1 MTAAQRLLKYVRVGT
16 MSEEESET
24 TPSSSCQW
32 DLARLLEEEMRQMGL
47 QEVTLADNCTVYGR
61 LPATPGYE
69 AVQPVAFLAHMD
81 TAPAFSGSGVSPQ
94 VIEKYDGG
102 PVALGDSGL
111 TLDAARFPHL
121 PGLRGKTLITT
132 DGTTLLGAD
141 DKAGIAEILTMI
153 EQLAEQKIPHGA
165 VAVAFTPDEE
175 VGRGAHGVDLAQLG
189 APVGYTVD
197 GGAVGELEYETF
209 NAAAAQITINGV
221 SVHTGTAKGV
231 MKNALL
237 IAMEFN
243 SLLPKEIPANTEG
256 YEGFYHL
263 DRMSGSVAKTK
274 MSYILRDHDRAKFE
288 ERKQTVARAA
298 AAMNEK
304 YGAGTVEAEIS
315 DTYYNMEEKI
325 RPHFYLIERAKAAME
340 KLGVTPVISPVR
352 GGTDGSILSYR
363 GLPCPNL
370 CTGGYA
376 FHGPWEHITAEDM
389 ETCVEILLGI
399 VTQFAAA
406 EK

>member
-1 MTAAQRLLKYVRVGT
+1 MTASERLLRYVQIGT
-16 MSEEESET
+16 MSEEESSA

-32 DLARLLEEEMRQMGL
+32 ELAKLLEQEMREMGL
-47 QEVTLADNCTVYGR
+47 QGVTLAGNCTVYGR
-61 LPATPGYE
+61 LPASAGCE
-69 AVQPVAFLAHMD
+69 SAQPVAFLAHMD
-81 TAPAFSGSGVSPQ
+81 TAPAFSGAGVSPQ
-94 VIEKYDGG
+94 IIENYDGG
-102 PVALGDSGL
+102 CVPLGTSGL
-111 TLDAARFPHL
+111 TLDAERFPHL
-121 PGLRGKTLITT
+121 PSLRGKTLITT

-141 DKAGIAEILTMI
+141 DKAGIAEILTML
-153 EQLAEQKIPHGA
+153 ERLMEKKIPHGEI
-165 VAVAFTPDEE
+165 AVAFTPDEE
-175 VGRGAHGVDLAQLG
+175 VGRGAHGVDLALLG

-209 NAAAAQITINGV
+209 NAAAAQITVNGI
-221 SVHTGTAKGV
+221 SVHPGSAKGV

-237 IAMEFN
+237 IAMELN
-243 SLLPKEIPANTEG
+243 SLLPDEVPANTEG

-263 DRMSGSVAKTK
+263 DRMEGSVASAK
-274 MSYILRDHDRAKFE
+274 MSYILRDHDRARFE
-288 ERKQTVARAA
+288 ARKQTVERAA
-298 AAMNEK
+298 AAINAK
-304 YGAGTVEAEIS
+304 YGAGTVCAEIS

-389 ETCVEILLGI
+389 DRCVEILLGI
-399 VTQFAAA
+399 AAEFAAA
-406 EK
+406 EG

>member
-1 MTAAQRLLKYVRVGT
+1 MTAAERLLRYVKIGT

-32 DLARLLEEEMRQMGL
+32 DLARLLEEEMRGMGL
-47 QEVTLADNCTVYGR
+47 QGVTLADNCTVYGH
-61 LPATPGYE
+61 LPASAGCE
-69 AVQPVAFLAHMD
+69 AAQTVAFLAHMD
-81 TAPAFSGSGVSPQ
+81 TAPAFSGAGVSPQ
-94 VIEKYDGG
+94 VIENYDGG
-102 PVALGDSGL
+102 CVPLGTSGL
-111 TLDAARFPHL
+111 TLDAERFPHL
-121 PGLRGKTLITT
+121 PSLRGKTLITT

-141 DKAGIAEILTMI
+141 DKAGIAEILTML
-153 EQLAEQKIPHGA
+153 ERLMAQGLPHGEI
-165 VAVAFTPDEE
+165 AVAFTPDEE
-175 VGRGAHGVDLAQLG
+175 VGRGAHGVDLALLG

-209 NAAAAQITINGV
+209 NAAAAQITVNGV
-221 SVHTGTAKGV
+221 SVHPGSAKGV

-243 SLLPKEIPANTEG
+243 SLLPAEIPANTEG

-263 DRMSGSVAKTK
+263 DRMEGSVAAAR
-274 MSYILRDHDRAKFE
+274 MNYILRDHDRARFE
-288 ERKQTVARAA
+288 ARKRTVEQAA
-298 AAMNEK
+298 AAINEK
-304 YGAGTVEAEIS
+304 YGAGTVCAEIS

-325 RPHFYLIERAKAAME
+325 RPHFYLVERAKAAME
-340 KLGVTPVISPVR
+340 KLGITPVVTPVR

-389 ETCVEILLGI
+389 ERCVEILLGI
-399 VTQFAAA
+399 AA
-406 EK
+406 EFAQAKG